1 MIRSSHDQI
10 INTINWY
17 EKHGIPYEYDLQNET
32 ISVKSK
38 MGSYTTASHD
48 YAVNELNFIKAVKY
62 AIISNGIYE
71 LYRHKYQTEA
81 SQKRIKYYQHSKTL
95 KPGRL
100 MTDCLNVDL
109 NSAYWETAYKYNLLS
124 DEIYQQGF
132 NHRKQVRLTAIGS
145 LAKKTRRYKFDGR
158 RQKKLPVKRS
168 ELTEM
173 LWSLICD
180 HVGKLLCSVARECGN
195 DFLFF
200 WVDGIYVRAGAE
212 KKVQALFKE
221 AGYKSDTALCE
232 KIQATDRHIWIT
244 CKAKPKKKIV
254 DDKEI
259 LIDTWPFPFRK
270 EDIQREMAGYMID
283 L

>member
-10 INTINWY
+10 IATIDWY
-17 EKHGIPYEYDLQNET
+17 EKHHIPYEYDLQNET
-32 ISVKSK
+32 IELRSK
-38 MGSYTTASHD
+38 LGSYTTASFEYTVD
-48 YAVNELNFIKAVKY
+48 ELNFIKKVKH
-62 AIISNGIYE
+62 AIVSNGVYE
-71 LYRHKYQTEA
+71 LYRNKYQTEA
-81 SQKRIKYYQHSKTL
+81 SRKRIKYYLHGKQL
-95 KPGRL
+95 KPATVL
-100 MTDCLNVDL
+100 TDCMNIDL

-124 DEIYQQGF
+124 EEIYRGGF
-132 NHRKQVRLTAIGS
+132 EHRKQIRLTAIGS
-145 LAKKTRRYKFDGR
+145 LSKKRRRYKYDGR

-212 KKVQALFKE
+212 KKVQALFKK
-221 AGYKSDTALCE
+221 AGYKSDIALCE
-232 KIQATDRHIWIT
+232 KIEATDRHIWIT
-244 CKAKPKKKIV
+244 CKAKPKTKIV

-259 LIDTWPFPFRK
+259 LIDTWQFPFRK
-270 EDIQREMAGYMID
+270 EKVQREMAGYMID
-283 L
+283 I